1 MSVGRRMVGLCR
13 RVVGG
18 YSGGMVSS
26 RGVVR
31 YRGRGVVSCRSR
43 GVVRRRGRGMVSHRG
58 RGMVSCR
65 GRGAI
70 CRGMSLVVDE
80 GLGLDGRGLVG
91 LVGEAVAV
99 AHAGEGATVA
109 VARVEERL
117 AVGHNNGADKQEG
130 LQHENNG

>member
-1 MSVGRRMVGLCR
+1 MSVGRRMVGMCR

-18 YSGGMVSS
+18 YSGGVVSS
-26 RGVVR
+26 WGVVR
-31 YRGRGVVSCRSR
+31 YRGRGAVNCRSRRVVRYRDRGVVSRRGRSVVSCR
-43 GVVRRRGRGMVSHRG
+43 GG
-58 RGMVSCR
+58 
-65 GRGAI
+65 GAI
-70 CRGMSLVVDE
+70 CRGMSLVVDK
-80 GLGLDGRGLVG
+80 GLGLDGWGLVG